1 METTQIK
8 FVQTSDKSFYLMP
21 MTQSCLFVQAIYSEE
36 AKSMTVY
43 SKLTHEM
50 FDLIP
55 VFSRSGQPLKTRTE
69 EGNTV
74 TAKERHLVHI
84 PYEYQ
89 LNKKE
94 DIKSFVAEMC
104 GDISAIDKILE

>member
-1 METTQIK
+1 METTQMK

-55 VFSRSGQPLKTRTE
+55 VFSRSGQPKNPNRRREYSNGKRKTFGTYSIR
-69 EGNTV
+69 V
-74 TAKERHLVHI
+74 SVK
-84 PYEYQ
+84 
-89 LNKKE
+89 
-94 DIKSFVAEMC
+94 
-104 GDISAIDKILE
+104 